1 MVVNA
6 MHGLGHEPVCKGVIA
21 GLQGGNVSYFE
32 ALKVLVRAL
41 DTSAESV
48 ERAQGIGEK
57 IGPDG
62 THLDGEQLL
71 LVQVGLYNLV
81 RVVDDAIRDI
91 EWNEDQ
97 SEEIASK
104 FYREKGKSLA
114 QRCMQAL
121 HDLSQSRRSVN
132 PLKEKNSNI
141 ICYVSNAVVA
151 LTDAIALLRGAHTL
165 ATGNVVVEKSSEVT
179 ETKRR
184 ISRCI
189 NASYSAVRSIPE
201 TSLQS
206 SIEMFYEG
214 GSGEKIREMA
224 YAILKEAS
232 ALSDLIRDNEGEV
245 SRKSVSGAFFVAEDL
260 LQCIAKLPVLDCST
274 TAFCTS
280 VVRAAMKCAY
290 DEHRRNAEGTHQRD
304 SDVGDGH
311 CLSIML
317 LEAVS
322 TTHAVHTSFNTIPTV
337 TEGDIENCKR
347 TVLGVGA
354 KLQAALS
361 VLRGRSLNEVKSL
374 GDANAVSY
382 ITGLIADAQL
392 LLEDIDVHSL
402 PNPELHGE
410 LLNNVRKTLCEAAAV
425 CVKQQCMGNPEYGVP
440 AECDCA
446 NPQDWDF
453 PSTNVEAA
461 YPSVVADSMGYHI
474 L

>member
-1 MVVNA
+1 MVNA

-21 GLQGGNVSYFE
+21 GLQGGSVSYFE

-41 DTSAESV
+41 DMSAESV

-165 ATGNVVVEKSSEVT
+165 ATGNVVVEESSEVT

-290 DEHRRNAEGTHQRD
+290 DEHRRNADGTHQRD
-304 SDVGDGH
+304 IDIGDSH

-317 LEAVS
+317 LEATAAAYEVCS
-322 TTHAVHTSFNTIPTV
+322 AFSAVPVATSDVEQSKTHA
-337 TEGDIENCKR
+337 GDLHK
-347 TVLGVGA
+347 
-354 KLQAALS
+354 KLRAALS
-361 VLRGRSLNEVKSL
+361 VLRGKSGSDIRSLGN
-374 GDANAVSY
+374 ANALSH
-382 ITGLIADAQL
+382 ITGLLADAQS
-392 LLEDIDVHSL
+392 LLESIDVHSL

-425 CVKQQCMGNPEYGVP
+425 CVKQQCMGNPEYGIP

-461 YPSVVADSMGYHI
+461 YPSLVADSMGYHI